1 MDGTEAGSGNGG
13 IRNDRNTDSRN
24 QAAESGADRN
34 NRTDVSDRADRAE
47 GTGDGGSHKGGTAH
61 VDGSALISNLE
72 GEDVGASKVNTAG
85 GADGEGAASGGI
97 KAADSA
103 KNSGSAAGSS
113 GTGVLPSL
121 TSDRAYV
128 TMLTADAGGYEVFRA
143 EDLLTT
149 SGESLLSE
157 NRKMEI
163 MEENGIRQNAINL
176 EAMKVSAETNRT
188 GLALVGAAA
197 ACMVILLGVLYDK
210 KKRMSRQE

>member
-1 MDGTEAGSGNGG
+1 M
-13 IRNDRNTDSRN
+13 
-24 QAAESGADRN
+24 
-34 NRTDVSDRADRAE
+34 
-47 GTGDGGSHKGGTAH
+47 
-61 VDGSALISNLE
+61 DGSALISNLE
-72 GEDVGASKVNTAG
+72 GEDVGAAKVNTAG

-113 GTGVLPSL
+113 GTGGPDEAKVVLPSL